1 MPLSV
6 KDKIVEGKKIVG
18 KVVSKKVIV
27 GVGKPLVG
35 LNGKV
40 KANAGKS
47 ESNNHLLLQTLF
59 MQLSRIL
66 FQ

>member
-47 ESNNHLLLQTLF
+47 ESNNHILL
-59 MQLSRIL
+59 
-66 FQ
+66 